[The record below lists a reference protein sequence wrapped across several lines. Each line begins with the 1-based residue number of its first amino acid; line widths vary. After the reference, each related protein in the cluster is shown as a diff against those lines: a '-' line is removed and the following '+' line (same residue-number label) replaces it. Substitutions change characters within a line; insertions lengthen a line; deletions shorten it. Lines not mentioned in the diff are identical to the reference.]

1 VAGVGRTPGLGAVL
15 TSNEPLAY
23 DCAPAITW
31 VKDASQTI
39 VVEGQGKRWW
49 TLHGVDAV
57 IWDLLTLNYD
67 FARMVDF
74 LAKLSEGSRERAAM
88 TLLATVRYWEK
99 EGIVAASGEGSDG

>member
-1 VAGVGRTPGLGAVL
+1 
-15 TSNEPLAY
+15 
-23 DCAPAITW
+23 
-31 VKDASQTI
+31 
-39 VVEGQGKRWW
+39 
-49 TLHGVDAV
+49 
-57 IWDLLTLNYD
+57 LTLNYD